1 MIVLDASAAVELLV
15 ARSRGATS
23 IAAVLR
29 NERPRVPV
37 HFDAEVLSAIRS
49 MTQRREIVIEEAL
62 AALFRLRTLRL
73 QRVAIAPLVGDAF
86 ALRDRF
92 GAYDAFY
99 AVVARLSGARLVTCD
114 RGLARAANA
123 YCDVLYVTPR

>member
-1 MIVLDASAAVELLV
+1 MV

-29 NERPRVPV
+29 NQLPRVPV
-37 HFDAEVLSAIRS
+37 HFDAEVFSAIRGL
-49 MTQRREIVIEEAL
+49 TQRRDIVIDDAL

-73 QRVAIAPLVGDAF
+73 QRVAIAPLVGEAF

-92 GAYDAFY
+92 SAYDVFY
-99 AVVARLSGARLVTCD
+99 AVVARLSSATLVTCD
-114 RGLARAANA
+114 RGLARAANG
-123 YCDVLYVTPR
+123 YCDVMYVAPR